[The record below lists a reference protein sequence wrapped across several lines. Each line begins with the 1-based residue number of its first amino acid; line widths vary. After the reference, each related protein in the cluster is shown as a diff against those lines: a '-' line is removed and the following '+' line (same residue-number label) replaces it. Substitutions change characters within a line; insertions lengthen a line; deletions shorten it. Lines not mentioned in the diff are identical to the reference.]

1 MNSYI
6 NTKDF
11 LEAIECADT
20 DIIADYGPFYG
31 TECGYSRDRIKEII
45 ASLPQQSVVQ
55 TESHMDIKRL
65 CENIF
70 EITCVATRLLDSNE
84 IAVDDSRVLFNS
96 VVQFAL
102 DFEKQFDPENDN
114 YLLEIED
121 YAERRLL
128 SEFRPED

>member
-1 MNSYI
+1 MG
-6 NTKDF
+6 
-11 LEAIECADT
+11 L
-20 DIIADYGPFYG
+20 
-31 TECGYSRDRIKEII
+31 
-45 ASLPQQSVVQ
+45 SLGEVK
-55 TESHMDIKRL
+55 ML
-65 CENIF
+65 FENIF

-114 YLLEIED
+114 YLLKIED

>member
-70 EITCVATRLLDSNE
+70 EITCVATRPLDSNE

>member
-1 MNSYI
+1 MG
-6 NTKDF
+6 
-11 LEAIECADT
+11 L
-20 DIIADYGPFYG
+20 
-31 TECGYSRDRIKEII
+31 
-45 ASLPQQSVVQ
+45 SLGEVK
-55 TESHMDIKRL
+55 ML
-65 CENIF
+65 FENIF

-84 IAVDDSRVLFNS
+84 IVVDDSRVLFNS

>member
-1 MNSYI
+1 ML
-6 NTKDF
+6 F
-11 LEAIECADT
+11 
-20 DIIADYGPFYG
+20 
-31 TECGYSRDRIKEII
+31 
-45 ASLPQQSVVQ
+45 
-55 TESHMDIKRL
+55 
-65 CENIF
+65 ENIF
-70 EITCVATRLLDSNE
+70 EITCVTTRLLDSNE